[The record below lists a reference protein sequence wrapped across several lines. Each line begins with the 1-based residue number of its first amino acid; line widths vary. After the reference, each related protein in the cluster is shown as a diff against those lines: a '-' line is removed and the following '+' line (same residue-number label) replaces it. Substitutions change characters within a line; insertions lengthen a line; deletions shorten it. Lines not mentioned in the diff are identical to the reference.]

1 MEEDETTL
9 PVLDLYVAHYVVH
22 DEFNY
27 QQTGLW
33 HDIVLLEL
41 EDHVYLDVYPPA
53 CLPRPGNHSRF
64 SGERATVAGWGDTS
78 FQGKGSTV
86 LLEVELPV
94 ITNTECE
101 RKMKTK
107 LISGQMCAGG
117 EEGRDSCQVDISIEL
132 LAAEV

>member
-1 MEEDETTL
+1 MEEDETSL
-9 PVLDLYVAHYVVH
+9 PVLDLHVASYIVH
-22 DEFNY
+22 KRFNY
-27 QQTGLW
+27 QLTGLL
-33 HDIVLLEL
+33 HDIVLLKL
-41 EDHVYLDVYPPA
+41 KDHVYLDVYTPA

-94 ITNTECE
+94 ITNKLCE

-107 LISGQMCAGG
+107 LVSGQMCAGG
-117 EEGRDSCQVDISIEL
+117 EEGRDSCQVEIRREL
-132 LAAEV
+132 